1 MADLHMAAPSDNRN
15 DSRDV
20 LMGAGIL
27 LATCVV
33 FCLGLLLIC
42 FATLRENKVFW
53 TNAGGYPIW
62 LRDMVQW
69 TYVPLM
75 LLAILALFV
84 LSMACCSKIYKS
96 IRFFVLESL
105 LLLMC
110 WGLVTTSG
118 CIAFNNNIKNL
129 IQGRD
134 LHEHPE

>member
-1 MADLHMAAPSDNRN
+1 
-15 DSRDV
+15 
-20 LMGAGIL
+20 
-27 LATCVV
+27 
-33 FCLGLLLIC
+33 
-42 FATLRENKVFW
+42 RENKVFW

-105 LLLMC
+105 LLFMC
-110 WGLVTTSG
+110 WGLFTTTG